1 MEKGVELALM
11 TAVTGLL
18 IEIPHV
24 DVHPFIVDFFF
35 LSNGGLEF
43 SVFLLL
49 HDWRLMVLIVVGVC
63 LIDFCFGF
71 SLEG

>member
-43 SVFLLL
+43 SVLLFL
-49 HDWRLMVLIVVGVC
+49 HDW
-63 LIDFCFGF
+63 
-71 SLEG
+71 